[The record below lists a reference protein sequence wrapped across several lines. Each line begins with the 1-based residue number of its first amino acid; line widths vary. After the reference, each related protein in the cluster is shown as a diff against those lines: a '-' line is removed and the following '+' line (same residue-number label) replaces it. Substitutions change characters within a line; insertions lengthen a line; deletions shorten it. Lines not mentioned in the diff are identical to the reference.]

1 VPWSSTEQSG
11 LRSITR
17 PRVVERPAKQCP
29 PLRVAIVS
37 PKPCTSAMASTTS
50 AGVLH
55 RTIAAGRSDAYCA
68 NAGFRASSY
77 AGESG
82 RIT

>member
-1 VPWSSTEQSG
+1 MS
-11 LRSITR
+11 

-37 PKPCTSAMASTTS
+37 PTFRARATASTTS

-55 RTIAAGRSDAYCA
+55 RTIAAGRMDAYCA
-68 NAGFRASSY
+68 NVGFRASSY
-77 AGESG
+77 AAESG